1 MLYLG
6 KVHIAPRIRE
16 ELRGVLVT
24 GGQVV
29 AGEVAFT
36 NDGHGVWLC
45 VAVGDVNS
53 GRADCRLENVGP
65 VAGLYRCSEQHCGDQ
80 PTLPSLHSSA
90 RSRTPA
96 PARLSQTRGHVQGS
110 TMKAGDDELCV
121 TLVHFQTVHERLSK
135 YTKRMLTIPSV
146 HVSEAH
152 VQARP
157 FQ

>member
-36 NDGHGVWLC
+36 NDGHGVAVLLC
-45 VAVGDVNS
+45 VAVWWWEMLTPGELTADWRMLGQWPGYTAAVSSTAVTSRHCPACILQPGAGHQLQPGFPRHGDT
-53 GRADCRLENVGP
+53 CRG
-65 VAGLYRCSEQHCGDQ
+65 GG
-80 PTLPSLHSSA
+80 
-90 RSRTPA
+90 
-96 PARLSQTRGHVQGS
+96 
-110 TMKAGDDELCV
+110 DELCA

-135 YTKRMLTIPSV
+135 YTKRMLTIPKCPR
-146 HVSEAH
+146 E
-152 VQARP
+152 
-157 FQ
+157 

>member
-16 ELRGVLVT
+16 ELRSVLVT

-45 VAVGDVNS
+45 VVVGDVNS

-96 PARLSQTRGHVQGS
+96 PARLSQTRGHVQGR
-110 TMKAGDDELCV
+110 G
-121 TLVHFQTVHERLSK
+121 
-135 YTKRMLTIPSV
+135 
-146 HVSEAH
+146 
-152 VQARP
+152 
-157 FQ
+157 